1 MIEIILSIIFLIL
14 TIFSTILIFKPLL
27 EKMKINSRK

>member
-14 TIFSTILIFKPLL
+14 TIVSTILILKPLL
-27 EKMKINSRK
+27 EKNEKQRN